1 MYISPERAKIVI
13 EALRTYRD
21 KLISTNDDA
30 KPTKEFLDEI
40 EAEQERLL
48 EVKKL
53 SKINNE
59 IAEQIN
65 PQTGSPL
72 KEGE

>member
-1 MYISPERAKIVI
+1 M
-13 EALRTYRD
+13 
-21 KLISTNDDA
+21 ISTNDDA

>member
-1 MYISPERAKIVI
+1 MYISPDRVEIII

-21 KLISTNDDA
+21 KLISTNEDA
-30 KPTKEFLDEI
+30 KPTKEFLDDI
-40 EAEQERLL
+40 EAEQEKISEL
-48 EVKKL
+48 KKL
-53 SKINNE
+53 AKINNE